1 MDRNIFRYVLRYSA
15 RAQVLALLMTVAS
28 FPFLYF
34 TLELPKIIINDALA
48 QSGSRTIFG
57 QTLGQVHYLF
67 ALCGIFLALVLVNG
81 AFKYVINVYKGI
93 VGERMLRRLRY
104 ELYSR
109 VLRFPLPQFRR
120 VSSGEIVQM
129 INAEVEPLGGFI
141 GDAFALPA
149 FQGGTLLTI
158 LVFMFVQDPILGL
171 AAIALYPVQIVVIP
185 RLQRQ
190 VNQLAKARVRQVRR
204 MADRINETVAGVRD
218 IRANDATQYER
229 ARFSRELGV
238 VFDIRFEIYKKK
250 FFIKF
255 INNFLAQLGP
265 FFFFSIGGYLVIM
278 GELTLGALV
287 AVIGA
292 QKELYAPW
300 KELLTYYQLMMD
312 VHIKYEQ
319 VVAQFDPPGLRPEEL
334 QSADPEPV
342 ELGGRAACREPGPD
356 IGRRCHDSG
365 RRCLRRARCPRTS
378 PSSAPPAAARRS

>member
-1 MDRNIFRYVLRYSA
+1 M
-15 RAQVLALLMTVAS
+15 
-28 FPFLYF
+28 
-34 TLELPKIIINDALA
+34 
-48 QSGSRTIFG
+48 
-57 QTLGQVHYLF
+57 HYLF

-158 LVFMFVQDPILGL
+158 LAFMFVQDPILGL
-171 AAIALYPVQIVVIP
+171 AAVALYPVQIVVIP

-229 ARFSRELGV
+229 SRFSRELGV

-342 ELGGRAACREPGPD
+342 ELGGRAARREPGPD
-356 IGRRCHDSG
+356 IGRRRHDSG
-365 RRCLRRARCPRTS
+365 RRCVRRHAALARRR
-378 PSSAPPAAARRS
+378 SSAPPAAARRS

>member
-171 AAIALYPVQIVVIP
+171 AAVALYPVQIAVIP

-229 ARFSRELGV
+229 SRFSRELGV
-238 VFDIRFEIYKKK
+238 VFDIRFKIYKKK

-278 GELTLGALV
+278 GDLTLGALV

-319 VVAQFDPPGLRPEEL
+319 VVAQFDPPGP
-334 QSADPEPV
+334 AA
-342 ELGGRAACREPGPD
+342 GRAAE
-356 IGRRCHDSG
+356 
-365 RRCLRRARCPRTS
+365 
-378 PSSAPPAAARRS
+378 RRSGAGRAGRASCAP